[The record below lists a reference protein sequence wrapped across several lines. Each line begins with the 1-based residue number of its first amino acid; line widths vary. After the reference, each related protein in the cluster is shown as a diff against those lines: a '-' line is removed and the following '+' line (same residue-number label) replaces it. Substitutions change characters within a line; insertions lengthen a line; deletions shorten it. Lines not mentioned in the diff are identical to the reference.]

1 MKTFTKRFLSIFL
14 MCMMVCTVFP
24 FAVSAAVVECPNCF
38 EMSSFSTDYEQWT
51 DTYHVIR
58 GYCDNCG
65 EDIYQGTN
73 AGVHKMSG
81 GECTLCGYSDI
92 CYHDYTDIDWNG
104 CEWEEYCE
112 DCGEVLDYGIEHGS
126 TYTEWDGCEWYE
138 YCRDCDELMDYG
150 DDHGY
155 YTYTEWDG
163 CEWYEY
169 CDGCDE
175 LVDSGTDHGSYSYG
189 AWEYYNSSRHYRLYA
204 CSDCGE
210 GSYEYGY
217 HSTTSEYS
225 QYSSAQHKVGSY
237 CSTCSSYIGSTTYES
252 HDFSYGSWTNYSGSQ
267 HRRSVYCSD
276 CGYSNYEYAS
286 HSLSYGSWTST
297 GSSQHRRTVS
307 CSCGYSTT
315 ETASH
320 NLTYGSWTKYSD
332 TQHKRTVSCST
343 CSYSNT
349 EYAGHSITTGNW
361 TSISDTQHSRTGS
374 CSCGYSGTETA
385 SHSFSYGDWE
395 SYSDS
400 EHRRTASCSCGYSGY
415 EYEDHEHTT
424 ETGTEPKDETQHNI
438 LYACECGYTAEE
450 PEDHT
455 FSYGDWES
463 YDDSEHRRSK
473 SCSCGYSG
481 YDYEEHEHST
491 VAGVVPKD
499 GEQHTVTYAC
509 DCGHTIEDTEAHNL
523 EYDNWSAYS
532 EYKHFREFYCDC
544 GFIDNEYTDHYD
556 DDGDGYCDV
565 CDYRVLRF
573 SVTVPALMTFVVSGD
588 GEVYAAANAVIVNNS
603 TYNVEV
609 TSVTVTAGDNW
620 TLVPYDSNMADEKVD
635 SRMIGFSLNGAETSI
650 TGSSETLSMP
660 YYWAID
666 RDESLPL
673 EYDAVISATSE
684 IYTEEQVLTVVFILN
699 WGPR

>member
-1 MKTFTKRFLSIFL
+1 MKTNTKRFFGIFL
-14 MCMMVCTVFP
+14 MCMMICTVFP
-24 FAVSAAVVECPNCF
+24 FAVSAAVVECPNCY

-51 DTYHVIR
+51 DTYHTIR
-58 GYCDNCG
+58 GWCDNCG

-81 GECTLCGYSDI
+81 GECTLCGYSDT

-204 CSDCGE
+204 CDDCGE
-210 GSYEYGY
+210 GSYDYGY

-225 QYSSAQHKVGSY
+225 QYSSTQHKVGSY

-252 HDFSYGSWTNYSGSQ
+252 HDFSYGSWSNYSGSQ

-276 CGYSNYEYAS
+276 CGYSSYEYAS

-297 GSSQHRRTVS
+297 GFSQHKRTVS

-320 NLTYGSWTKYSD
+320 NLTYGSWTNYSS

-343 CSYSNT
+343 CSYSTT

-385 SHSFSYGDWE
+385 SHSFSYGEWE

-400 EHRRTASCSCGYSGY
+400 EHRRSKSCSCGYSGY

-424 ETGTEPKDETQHNI
+424 ETGIEPKDETQHNI
-438 LYACECGYTAEE
+438 LYACDCGHTAEE

-463 YDDSEHRRSK
+463 YDDSEHRRTV
-473 SCSCGYSG
+473 SCDCGYSG
-481 YDYEEHEHST
+481 YAYEAHDHGT

-499 GEQHTVTYAC
+499 SKQHTITYSC
-509 DCGHTIEDTEAHNL
+509 DCGHTVEKSEDHTFIYGEWESCNDAEH
-523 EYDNWSAYS
+523 S
-532 EYKHFREFYCDC
+532 REVSCDC
-544 GFIDNEYTDHYD
+544 GYSDEEYDFHTD
-556 DDGDGYCDV
+556 DDFDGYCDE
-565 CDYRVLRF
+565 CDGMTSRF
-573 SVTVPALMTFVVSGD
+573 SVTLPAVMTIVVSGD
-588 GEVYAAANAVIVNNS
+588 GEVYAADNAAIINNS
-603 TYNVEV
+603 TDKIIVS
-609 TSVTVTAGDNW
+609 SVTFSAGDNW
-620 TLVPYDSNMADEKVD
+620 TLVPYGYNMANEKVD
-635 SRMIGFSLNGAETSI
+635 SRLIGFSLNGLSTTSF
-650 TGSSETLSMP
+650 GYSETLEPSD
-660 YYWAID
+660 WWIID
-666 RDESLPL
+666 TDTPCTLD
-673 EYDAVISATSE
+673 YDAVVSATSDV
-684 IYTEEQVLTVVFILN
+684 IQNEQVLTLVFVVN
-699 WGPR
+699 WLLL